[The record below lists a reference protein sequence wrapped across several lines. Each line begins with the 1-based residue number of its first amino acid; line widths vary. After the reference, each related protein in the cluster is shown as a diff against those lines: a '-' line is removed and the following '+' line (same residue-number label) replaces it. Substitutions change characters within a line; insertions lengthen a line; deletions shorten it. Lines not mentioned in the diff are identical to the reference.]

1 MSTQIKNSL
10 NLGSCQLG
18 PKKLKT
24 LKEQVG
30 VSKQHGLKAQERL
43 LIKLRESCHE
53 GFTVQQAYKYI
64 ELVGFT
70 SQSSVRS
77 AISRWCK
84 KNICI
89 NVAKGEYK
97 FIEQEVVSKQNGLK
111 AQVGVPNQNGLKA
124 QLQSD
129 NEFHNLVK
137 YYETVCGGNKVKPM
151 GYAGEDI
158 VLNMNCKRC
167 GQHSNRKMKENNKGF
182 DIECTNCK
190 QKTQVKTS
198 KSISPKNGQLKNV
211 TGGLYNAAIGTF
223 NLNID
228 FVCLRY
234 DLVNGIYM
242 LKKGYYTKYEN
253 IKLENIKH
261 AGKTKCCVDLVVDEY
276 WTIK

>member
-1 MSTQIKNSL
+1 MSKQIKNSL
-10 NLGSCQLG
+10 NLGSCQE
-18 PKKLKT
+18 KL
-24 LKEQVG
+24 LVE
-30 VSKQHGLKAQERL
+30 
-43 LIKLRESCHE
+43 LRESYHE
-53 GFTVQQAYKYI
+53 GFTVQQAYKYM

-97 FIEQEVVSKQNGLK
+97 FIEQEV
-111 AQVGVPNQNGLKA
+111 AQKEVINKSNS

-167 GQHSNRKMKENNKGF
+167 GQHSNKKMKENNKGF